1 MDDVQNK
8 YLISPKVNNVFK
20 INSCNNLVVEQG
32 LPGRFLLGR
41 MYPARRIGRI
51 LLCEEKG

>member
-20 INSCNNLVVEQG
+20 INSGNNLVVEQG